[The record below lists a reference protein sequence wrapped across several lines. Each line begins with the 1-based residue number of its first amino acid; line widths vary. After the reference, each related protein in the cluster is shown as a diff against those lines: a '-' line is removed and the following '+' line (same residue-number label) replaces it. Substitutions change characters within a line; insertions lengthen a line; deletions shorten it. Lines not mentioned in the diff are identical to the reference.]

1 MILLIF
7 IVSNQ
12 VTRNV
17 IEIVNSTCAKTSFP
31 MTSQKIPHSP
41 RGFSEDIS
49 GYQTFDEAVAAVV
62 ADATDVVVVVVWAEV
77 VAPRR
82 SILMVLAIS
91 KEILES

>member
-1 MILLIF
+1 
-7 IVSNQ
+7 
-12 VTRNV
+12 
-17 IEIVNSTCAKTSFP
+17 

-49 GYQTFDEAVAAVV
+49 GYQTFDGAVVAVV

-82 SILMVLAIS
+82 SIRMVLAIS
-91 KEILES
+91 KVILES